1 MARCS
6 SGCVQTQMVGKNIF
20 PPRLPFGDPR
30 HQEAHVTFRDTSA
43 PSGGRDCARL
53 SAPRGPQKGTS
64 VSQEPR
70 VFWLQVLTVPANEAG
85 KCRRRGSKNL
95 SRCSKNTTGRPR
107 GRCPVHDR
115 TASPQRSTGREAQV
129 GSSQDV
135 QVSERMTWPFPFLL
149 TTHEVAT
156 TILILRLKKP
166 KLSEGTHSHLH
177 SKIIDLDPGL
187 IPSLCFV
194 CSHVSLRAQGSKKY
208 LPLQGAGESHANQ

>member
-1 MARCS
+1 MREGRSCLSPHCFRAAFSQTRCHGNRNVGIRCLQGCPVLPRWRDSGLARCS
-6 SGCVQTQMVGKNIF
+6 SGSVQTQMVGKNIF

-53 SAPRGPQKGTS
+53 SAPCGPQKGTS

-115 TASPQRSTGREAQV
+115 TASPQRSVRHRSGAL
-129 GSSQDV
+129 
-135 QVSERMTWPFPFLL
+135 RMF
-149 TTHEVAT
+149 
-156 TILILRLKKP
+156 R
-166 KLSEGTHSHLH
+166 
-177 SKIIDLDPGL
+177 
-187 IPSLCFV
+187 
-194 CSHVSLRAQGSKKY
+194 
-208 LPLQGAGESHANQ
+208 